1 MSDPTTSSL
10 RVLVVDDEDVACI
23 LFKKHLNL
31 RGFQVETAE
40 AGEEALAKIYNSP
53 PHVVL
58 LDVKM
63 PRLTG
68 DELVKM
74 ITDWKP
80 EIQVIMVSANLN
92 PELVKECLQNGAY
105 ACIPKPVDFDHL
117 AETIKQAII

>member
-1 MSDPTTSSL
+1 MPNSSTSNI
-10 RVLVVDDEDVACI
+10 RVLAVDDEESARI
-23 LFKKHLNL
+23 LFKEHLQL
-31 RGFQVETAE
+31 KGYQVELAE
-40 AGEEALAKIYNSP
+40 AGEEAMAKIYNYHP
-53 PHVVL
+53 QVVL
-58 LDVKM
+58 LDVMM

-74 ITDWKP
+74 ITVWKP
-80 EIQVIMVSANLN
+80 EIKVIMVSANLN